1 MSKVIRTFI
10 LSVVKSETGQRN
22 RFFSK
27 RVDSDLSYSFLISSP
42 TINRPLISSYYL
54 FRMYACFGINH
65 QHNKGSNNKRHTQI
79 NNELFN
85 Y

>member
-22 RFFSK
+22 KFFSK
-27 RVDSDLSYSFLISSP
+27 RVDSDLFYILLIKMIK
-42 TINRPLISSYYL
+42 TNRPLIPSYYI
-54 FRMYACFGINH
+54 FHMYACFGINH